1 MLTGSKVERFFARV
15 NQRSPEV
22 VSAKLTRMADDM
34 IEFMD
39 KRTISQLTAVA
50 EARICE
56 QIGCSLLELET
67 YYLPRAL
74 AVRVRF
80 GQAGYSAAEIALLL
94 DLPLAFVLAVI
105 EKYGDEWPERMMVKT
120 LHRFRQEHTLF
131 KGRDGAWHTPKTFA
145 FVYGIDQYKVVNA
158 VRLDDWRNV
167 VITRDLISAGR
178 VFVRKD
184 PEAKIDPFGPPAAA
198 YRVPL
203 FKYPAFATKED
214 YLRSGVKRAVPDDIG
229 EIVEELT

>member
-1 MLTGSKVERFFARV
+1 MLTGSKVERYFNRV
-15 NQRSPEV
+15 NQRSLEV
-22 VSAKLTRMADDM
+22 VTAKLTRMDESL

-39 KRTISQLTAVA
+39 KRTFSQLTAVA

-56 QIGCSLLELET
+56 AIGCSLLDMEMT
-67 YYLPRAL
+67 YLPRAL

-80 GQAGYSAAEIALLL
+80 GQAGYSAAEIAILL

-145 FVYGIDQYKVVNA
+145 FVYGVEQYKIVNA
-158 VRLDDWRNV
+158 LRLDDWRNV
-167 VITRDLISAGR
+167 VIVRDLISTGR
-178 VFVRKD
+178 ALARKD
-184 PEAKIDPFGPPAAA
+184 PDAKVDPFGAPAAT

-203 FKYPAFATKED
+203 FKFPTFATKED
-214 YLRSGVKRAVPDDIG
+214 YLRAGVKRVAPDDLS
-229 EIVEELT
+229 EIVAELT